1 MTQHFFR
8 WWAWY
13 NNIDINSITCDSVYL
28 TYHHA
33 YKLTKHGTMFEQA
46 EVGST
51 TKHLQPPTD
60 IYTWRYRI
68 NSIRFSKYTM
78 TPSQVTHTNKL
89 TQPATTYTVANTLLR
104 EFLATAIRDASV
116 LQKILRSS
124 CKREGADDM
133 HGLQCS
139 TVLCFPT
146 MVHMP
151 PKMVIALG
159 LG

>member
-1 MTQHFFR
+1 
-8 WWAWY
+8 
-13 NNIDINSITCDSVYL
+13 
-28 TYHHA
+28 
-33 YKLTKHGTMFEQA
+33 
-46 EVGST
+46 
-51 TKHLQPPTD
+51 
-60 IYTWRYRI
+60 
-68 NSIRFSKYTM
+68 M